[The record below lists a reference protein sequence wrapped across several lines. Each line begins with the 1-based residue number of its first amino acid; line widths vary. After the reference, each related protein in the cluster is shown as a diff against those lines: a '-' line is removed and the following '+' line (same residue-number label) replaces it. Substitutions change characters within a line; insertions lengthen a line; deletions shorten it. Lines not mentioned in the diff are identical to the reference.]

1 MKGREYVLLLNE
13 KGEFIGTEEKYD
25 VHTTHTPLHLAFSCW
40 LFNSEGQVLTTR
52 RSLGKKAWPG
62 VWTNSVCG
70 HPQLNESF
78 EQAITRRCH
87 FEVGAEI
94 TDITPVYPEFRYCA
108 TDTSGIMENEIC
120 PVYAAKLTNT
130 ITPNPDEVMDCYWV
144 SLDALYQTLITSPRV
159 FSPWMVLQFGSE
171 KTRKRLMSFV
181 K

>member
-25 VHTTHTPLHLAFSCW
+25 VHTTHPPLHQAFSCW
-40 LFNSEGQVLTTR
+40 LFNSEGQVLITR

-94 TDITPVYPEFRYCA
+94 TDITPV
-108 TDTSGIMENEIC
+108 
-120 PVYAAKLTNT
+120 
-130 ITPNPDEVMDCYWV
+130 
-144 SLDALYQTLITSPRV
+144 
-159 FSPWMVLQFGSE
+159 
-171 KTRKRLMSFV
+171 
-181 K
+181 